1 MTTPSCRGAGAS
13 GAGGR
18 EEGAGCAA
26 ERFFERLE
34 EVLARP
40 VPAGEDSDGLRQAG
54 VLVPLRTRGGDVTV
68 VLGRRT
74 ERVPNHKGQV
84 CFPGGSR
91 DLGDAD
97 LAATAL
103 REAQEELGIPRNGVT
118 LLGPLR
124 PVRTLTGFFIQPY
137 VARIPEE
144 TIFSLDGFE
153 MAEVFEAPLAFFG
166 DAGRYRSAEAGVSG
180 RERRVYFVDFGRHT
194 IWGATARIL
203 LELGQLAR
211 DLSAPWEP
219 KPPLTRFRPRG

>member
-1 MTTPSCRGAGAS
+1 MTTPSCRDAGTFGAGRWS
-13 GAGGR
+13 GG
-18 EEGAGCAA
+18 EAA

-34 EVLARP
+34 EVLMGP
-40 VPAGEDSDGLRQAG
+40 VPGREKADGLRQAG

-68 VLGRRT
+68 VLGKRT
-74 ERVPNHKGQV
+74 EHVPHHKGQV

-91 DLGDAD
+91 DPGDAD
-97 LAATAL
+97 LLATAL
-103 REAQEELGIPRNGVT
+103 REAREELGIPEEGMG

-137 VARIPEE
+137 VVRIPEE
-144 TIFSLDGFE
+144 TTFALDGFE

-166 DAGRYRSAEAGVSG
+166 DVGRYRSAEATVSG

-203 LELGQLAR
+203 LQLGQLAR
-211 DLSAPWEP
+211 GISPPWESG
-219 KPPLTRFRPRG
+219 RH